1 MGRFIFRMPANCPD
15 LDFKSLEAYIR
26 AAYDGE
32 DLRNGDHAGI
42 GTTVRVTYEDSLVTG
57 VPMPPRIAV
66 RLYGLRI
73 AAVYRHAVYFQQ
85 TGDAHMATTEWIAK
99 IVRDNAIG
107 TSVFR
112 VRRRKSDSLVEGPRG
127 YMGPLAIGGDRD
139 RLVEGY
145 WYRVGD
151 IEGQRRQHAEQKARR
166 DATRPE
172 RALSDPELDD
182 IRPGLA
188 LDLAQLRKA
197 GMDEPGDY
205 LASTY
210 EN

>member
-1 MGRFIFRMPANCPD
+1 MSEFIFRMPEHAPD
-15 LDFKSLEAYIR
+15 LDFESLEAYIR
-26 AAYDGE
+26 AVVRGA
-32 DLRNGDHAGI
+32 DLRNGDHAEI
-42 GTTVRVTYEDSLVTG
+42 GTTVRVTYEDSPVTG
-57 VPMPPRIAV
+57 VPMPARMTV

-99 IVRDNAIG
+99 VVRDNAIG

-112 VRRRKSDSLVEGPRG
+112 VRRRKSDPLVEGPRG

-151 IEGQRRQHAEQKARR
+151 IEGQRRQ
-166 DATRPE
+166 DASRSE
-172 RALSDPELDD
+172 RALTDPELDD

-188 LDLAQLRKA
+188 LDLAQLRKT
-197 GMDEPGDY
+197 GMDKPGDY

-210 EN
+210 ED